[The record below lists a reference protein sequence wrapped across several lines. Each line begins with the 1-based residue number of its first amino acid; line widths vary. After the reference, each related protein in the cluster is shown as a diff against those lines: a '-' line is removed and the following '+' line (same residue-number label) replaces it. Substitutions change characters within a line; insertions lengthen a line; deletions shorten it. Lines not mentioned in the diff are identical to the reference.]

1 MSLSLS
7 HTLSTSESVESKQ
20 ATMLKKNK
28 LKMKRRNTEPTMMV
42 AGSAAPPLSLALP
55 PSVGEVGLAGGEG
68 GAGAGL
74 GADGDGGGGT
84 NNTDF

>member
-1 MSLSLS
+1 MINII
-7 HTLSTSESVESKQ
+7 ENYPIQ

-55 PSVGEVGLAGGEG
+55 PSVGEVGVAGEG
-68 GAGAGL
+68 AEAG
-74 GADGDGGGGT
+74 DGGT
-84 NNTDF
+84 NNTDFWIWYSERLI

>member
-1 MSLSLS
+1 
-7 HTLSTSESVESKQ
+7 
-20 ATMLKKNK
+20 MLKKNK

-55 PSVGEVGLAGGEG
+55 PSVGEVGVAGEG
-68 GAGAGL
+68 AE
-74 GADGDGGGGT
+74 GDGGT